1 MAEHLPSKSKV
12 RQHHQKKTQI
22 FLHNLILSFLVV
34 LLLFFGTWFHVAH
47 TGLKLAM

>member
-1 MAEHLPSKSKV
+1 
-12 RQHHQKKTQI
+12 
-22 FLHNLILSFLVV
+22 LSFLVVV